1 MMDFSRAWTTLLD
14 MINGLIAALPD
25 LILAVLIFLC
35 FYYFARRTQ
44 FIVIHLTEKRQKARN
59 LGVILG
65 KLAQTSVIVAGL
77 LVAMSVLFPSF
88 RPGDLIQLLGI
99 GSIAVGF
106 AFRDVFQNFLA
117 GILLLLTAPFKIGDQ
132 IAVADFEGTVEDI
145 QTRATTLKTYD
156 GRRVVIPNT
165 DLFTQ
170 SVTVNTAFGRRRL
183 AYEIIIG
190 YEADID
196 EVKRIIQQALYSIED
211 VLHDPPVDTLV
222 SALSDAGVTL
232 HILCWTRAPG
242 HMDLLHLQD
251 QMLTVLKNRLTEHN
265 IDLFPS
271 QPVLIKHLAEA
282 NHKDGAGNGHED
294 LLSSTL

>member
-1 MMDFSRAWTTLLD
+1 MDFRRAWITLVD

-25 LILAVLIFLC
+25 LILALLIFLC

-44 FIVIHLTEKRQKARN
+44 LIVIHLTEKRQKARN

-65 KLAQTSVIVAGL
+65 KLAQTGVIVAGL
-77 LVAMSVLFPSF
+77 LVTLAVLFPSF
-88 RPGDLIQLLGI
+88 KPGDLIQLLGI

-132 IAVADFEGTVEDI
+132 IAVSDFEGTVEDI

-183 AYEIIIG
+183 AYEIVIS
-190 YEADID
+190 YDAEID
-196 EVKRIIQQALYSIED
+196 EVKRIIQHALYSIDD
-211 VLHDPPVDTLV
+211 VLRDPPVDTLV
-222 SALSDAGVTL
+222 AALGDSGVTL
-232 HILCWTRAPG
+232 RIQCWTRAPG
-242 HMDLLHLQD
+242 HTDLLHLQD
-251 QMLTVLKNRLTEHN
+251 QILTVLKNRLTEHN

-271 QPVLIKHLAEA
+271 QPMLIKHLTEVNKESSAT
-282 NHKDGAGNGHED
+282 NGHES
-294 LLSSTL
+294 LLSSMP

>member
-1 MMDFSRAWTTLLD
+1 MDFSRAWITLVA

-25 LILAVLIFLC
+25 LLLALLIFLC
-35 FYYFARRTQ
+35 FYYFARRTL

-65 KLAQTSVIVAGL
+65 KLAQTGVIVAGL
-77 LVAMSVLFPSF
+77 LIAMAVLFPSF
-88 RPGDLIQLLGI
+88 KPGDLIQLLGI

-132 IAVADFEGTVEDI
+132 IAVAEFEGTVEDI

-183 AYEIIIG
+183 AYEIIIS
-190 YEADID
+190 YDAEIA
-196 EVKRIIQQALYSIED
+196 EVKRIIQNALYSIDD

-222 SALSDAGVTL
+222 SALGDSGVTL
-232 HILCWTRAPG
+232 RILCWTRAPG
-242 HMDLLHLQD
+242 HIDLLHLQD
-251 QMLTVLKNRLTEHN
+251 EILTVLKNRLTEHN
-265 IDLFPS
+265 IELFPS
-271 QPVLIKHLAEA
+271 QPLLIKHLAELH
-282 NHKDGAGNGHED
+282 NQDGTGNGHES
-294 LLSSTL
+294 LLSSKT